1 MFDWSSLV
9 KATCMSAD
17 RLLMFRIFN
26 SEHIAI
32 MKALTALGTE
42 RSFRFTF
49 MGVLAS
55 QREAL
60 PEFRFSQGFHMAF
73 T

>member
-1 MFDWSSLV
+1 MLDWSSLV
-9 KATCMSAD
+9 KATCMSAY

-26 SEHIAI
+26 VDHLAL
-32 MKALTALGTE
+32 MKALTALGTK

-60 PEFRFSQGFHMAF
+60 PKLRFSQGFHMAF